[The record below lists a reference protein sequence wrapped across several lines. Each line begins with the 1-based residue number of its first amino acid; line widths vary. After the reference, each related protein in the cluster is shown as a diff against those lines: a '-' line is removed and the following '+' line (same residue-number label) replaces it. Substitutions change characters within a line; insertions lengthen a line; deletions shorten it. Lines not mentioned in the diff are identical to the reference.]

1 MLLKAHK
8 VAQYESIIAMSIIT
22 MSIIAIKMRIIVK
35 PITFDTSAPRY
46 LPIEYKKA
54 RSLPYA
60 PTREFGA
67 CAGTVGGAFTQ
78 AGTGQAEVHAGR
90 RAIEKAA
97 PVYPELARRAHIRG
111 MVKLEVVVRP
121 NGSVKS
127 TRTLGGSPALI
138 EAATDAVRKWKF
150 EAAQE
155 ETTEIVQLMFEPQ

>member
-1 MLLKAHK
+1 MRRVGRLT
-8 VAQYESIIAMSIIT
+8 VALA
-22 MSIIAIKMRIIVK
+22 
-35 PITFDTSAPRY
+35 
-46 LPIEYKKA
+46 LC
-54 RSLPYA
+54 L
-60 PTREFGA
+60 
-67 CAGTVGGAFTQ
+67 GAFTQ
-78 AGTGQAEVHAGR
+78 TGVAQGEGHAGR
-90 RAIEKAA
+90 RAIEKVA

-121 NGSVKS
+121 NGSVKA

>member
-8 VAQYESIIAMSIIT
+8 VARYESIIAMSIIT

-67 CAGTVGGAFTQ
+67 CAGTVGGC
-78 AGTGQAEVHAGR
+78 VHAGR
-90 RAIEKAA
+90 HGTGRS
-97 PVYPELARRAHIRG
+97 PRG
-111 MVKLEVVVRP
+111 T
-121 NGSVKS
+121 KS
-127 TRTLGGSPALI
+127 
-138 EAATDAVRKWKF
+138 DRKSC
-150 EAAQE
+150 AG
-155 ETTEIVQLMFEPQ
+155 ISR